1 MNKNI
6 LSFFLIICEYFLT
19 NRSIYCEVL
28 NSWIVLVIAMCHAG
42 VGGRTG
48 GQSGLRGVG
57 VAPQR
62 SRSPYELRGLGNE
75 HSYMHSSSNTKSKD
89 YAAQRSGRN
98 ISTLQIVFI
107 LTLIMSLGFA
117 GYYFI
122 QFYPFI
128 CSKESKYDVM
138 DRTSVTPT
146 QSSREFE
153 YESTSSATKST
164 NASYSNEH
172 DVWRLPGSQK
182 ICAHYREF
190 KKTFILRN
198 HLEFCGILKLIL
210 QTSQR
215 NFIGAFQSKS

>member
-1 MNKNI
+1 MVVNI
-6 LSFFLIICEYFLT
+6 QKWTQLFYHYFWLFVSYS
-19 NRSIYCEVL
+19 RDSWSIYRALLSSCF
-28 NSWIVLVIAMCHAG
+28 VLVVAVSHAG
-42 VGGRTG
+42 IGGRSG
-48 GQSGLRGVG
+48 GQSGPRGFG

-62 SRSPYELRGLGNE
+62 SRTPYELHGLGNE
-75 HSYMHSSSNTKSKD
+75 QAYMHSNPITKSKD
-89 YAAQRSGRN
+89 YAAQRSGSGRN

-107 LTLIMSLGFA
+107 LTLIMSLGFV

-153 YESTSSATKST
+153 YESTSSNTKST

-172 DVWRLPGSQK
+172 DV
-182 ICAHYREF
+182 
-190 KKTFILRN
+190 
-198 HLEFCGILKLIL
+198 
-210 QTSQR
+210 
-215 NFIGAFQSKS
+215 